1 MKWLLNKIETV
12 TPYALEVA
20 LFGILFIVLMSL
32 FQRKKI
38 HASDIA
44 SFATTTGIFF
54 TFLGIVIALGGLD
67 NLDVRAIQQKLNT
80 LLSGIFVAFI
90 PSIFGAAIAVWTH
103 IHPKFWCKPIEDDPE
118 KEETDID
125 AKILQ
130 ELRKL
135 NKNLV
140 GDSDTSLTTRLEKF
154 QLKVTENQDALRQ
167 EFQEFSK
174 NVAENIIEALKESMA
189 SLNEK
194 LGEQFGENFRQF
206 AEVIP
211 KLLEWQENYRE
222 TIESTQQQLRS
233 QSDHLNQLLKSLD
246 QTQHAFTK
254 IAEHAEGIVGFSNS
268 IDQSMQAITT
278 SFTESAEGMK
288 KMSADAEKFQSS
300 IESLTTHIDKQT
312 DLITKQMTTLEQS
325 TTSMAALVSKASI
338 LLESLNQTQHALGKI
353 ADHAEGIVGFSN
365 NIDQSMQTI
374 TTSFTESAEGMK
386 KMSTDAEKF
395 QSSIESLTTHIDKQ
409 TDLIT
414 KQMTTLD
421 QSTTSLVTL
430 ANKASILDDTTQQLN
445 KLVNEMT
452 KAISAITSGL
462 GSVERLSDTL
472 QGKAESI
479 EQNMNDLTEE
489 TLIALASKLRGISEA
504 LVKDYQSVH
513 DVIKEIKEQH
523 NEIL

>member
-1 MKWLLNKIETV
+1 MWLG
-12 TPYALEVA
+12 AGCCA
-20 LFGILFIVLMSL
+20 
-32 FQRKKI
+32 KKI

-44 SFATTTGIFF
+44 NFATTLGIFF

-67 NLDVRAIQQKLNT
+67 NLDARTIQPKLKT

-90 PSIFGAAIAVWTH
+90 PSIFGAAIATLTH
-103 IHPKFWCKPIEDDPE
+103 AFPNYWRKPVKDDPE
-118 KEETDID
+118 EETDID
-125 AKILQ
+125 AQILQ

-167 EFQEFSK
+167 EFHEFSK

-194 LGEQFGENFRQF
+194 LGEQFGENFQQF

-211 KLLEWQENYRE
+211 KLLDWQENYRE
-222 TIESTQQQLRS
+222 TIESTQQQLKS

-300 IESLTTHIDKQT
+300 VESLTTHIDKQT
-312 DLITKQMTTLEQS
+312 DLVTKQMTSLEQS
-325 TTSMAALVSKASI
+325 ATSLAALTNKASI

-365 NIDQSMQTI
+365 NIDQSMQAI

-395 QSSIESLTTHIDKQ
+395 QSNIESLTTHIDKQ